1 MKDKIKK
8 LFDTKTTHGKIMRA
22 CLFVVVLAIIFA
34 AIYLIL
40 KATGLWEKVNSMDK
54 IREIVQSGG
63 VFSFLIFILFQILQ
77 TTVLQIPAIF
87 VTIAGAVIFGRWPA
101 FIMSYIAVMLGSIIM
116 FWIGR
121 KAGRRFL
128 NWMIGKES
136 SEKWIDRM
144 SNGKYL
150 FFLMMLFPMFPDDIL
165 CVVAGLTNMSFSF
178 FLWTN
183 LLARGVG
190 IACTVFFGSG
200 AIIPFHGWGLIVWGI
215 LIILVAILF
224 YLSVRYKNKI
234 DEIIKVLFKKKDKT
248 NKETKDENPST
259 TKLSEE
265 AKLLN
270 SNQSV
275 VMLENKELDI
285 TNSDNNQDETSNEEH
300 KRKEEINMQEVMT
313 ESIDENKIENK
324 KLEGKNEKIEE
335 LSASNNITELTDTEL
350 KTDKKETK
358 LIKNNNRKDMAN

>member
-1 MKDKIKK
+1 
-8 LFDTKTTHGKIMRA
+8 
-22 CLFVVVLAIIFA
+22 
-34 AIYLIL
+34 
-40 KATGLWEKVNSMDK
+40 
-54 IREIVQSGG
+54 
-63 VFSFLIFILFQILQ
+63 
-77 TTVLQIPAIF
+77 
-87 VTIAGAVIFGRWPA
+87 
-101 FIMSYIAVMLGSIIM
+101 M

-248 NKETKDENPST
+248 KKETKDENPST

-275 VMLENKELDI
+275 EMLENKELDI

-324 KLEGKNEKIEE
+324 KQEGKNEKIEE